1 VPFGSGDGEATH
13 RATIELLGARGE
25 ADVHW
30 AEGRR
35 AIVGWRVLVRAPEG
49 ASGAGAP
56 RPEQ

>member
-1 VPFGSGDGEATH
+1 VDVVPVGGGPFGAGDGEATH

-35 AIVGWRVLVRAPEG
+35 AIVAWRVLGPSR
-49 ASGAGAP
+49 
-56 RPEQ
+56 